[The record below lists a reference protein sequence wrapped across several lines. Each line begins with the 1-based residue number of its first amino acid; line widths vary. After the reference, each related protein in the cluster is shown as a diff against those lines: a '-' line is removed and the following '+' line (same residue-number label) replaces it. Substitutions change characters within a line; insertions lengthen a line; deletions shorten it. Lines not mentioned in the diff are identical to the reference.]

1 MKKLLVDI
9 NSGNDVLPKT
19 GEYFIRFANGTPYY
33 DFVILPD
40 GATKGDDKISVVEKE
55 GVFYLEIDDKL
66 VKKIKLYDD
75 EAWARADLWNRSV
88 FPGLKDGEI
97 EVFLF

>member
-1 MKKLLVDI
+1 MLVDI

-19 GEYFIRFANGTPYY
+19 GEYFIRYADGKPYY
-33 DFVILPD
+33 DFVILPE
-40 GATKGDDKISVVEKE
+40 GTTKGDDKISIVEKE
-55 GVFYLEIDDKL
+55 GVFYLEIEDNL

-75 EAWARADLWNRSV
+75 ETWARVDLWDKSA

-97 EVFLF
+97 EVNLF